1 MLGFFNIKLNKYYFY
16 LLYTSYFLYALLF
29 FGVLHD
35 VYYINLV
42 SKLTQIF
49 IALFLIIRFNPFSK
63 TIFTKIDKKIAFH
76 AGILLFSTNT
86 IITIYYKLYDL
97 KNSFKQYIF

>member
-1 MLGFFNIKLNKYYFY
+1 MFKLFNLKINKYYFY

-29 FGVLHD
+29 LGVLHD

-42 SKLTQIF
+42 SKITQTF

-86 IITIYYKLYDL
+86 IIAIYYKLYDL
-97 KNSFKQYIF
+97 RNNLTQQIF